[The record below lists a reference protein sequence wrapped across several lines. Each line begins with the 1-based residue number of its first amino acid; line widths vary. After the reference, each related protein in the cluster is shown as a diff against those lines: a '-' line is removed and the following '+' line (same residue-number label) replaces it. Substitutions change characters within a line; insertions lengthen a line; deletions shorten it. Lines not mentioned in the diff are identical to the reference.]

1 MRRGHPCECRSGVD
15 DDVILAYSD
24 PGVPIDICGCIAAAD
39 VSRIP
44 AAEAMLGS
52 SLLALPSPVIV
63 HEWRDCGFFRGFAS
77 PLKSVLK
84 LEPRVRALKGGPMH
98 ADHLPAS
105 SGVQPSGAADVPA
118 APVVKPDEIWS
129 GTPNVLVDGSRYALG
144 WQGWPEK
151 KGSPGFVIARRGS
164 MGTLKV
170 MERYP
175 LTDEGWAKAW
185 QALVKVDP
193 AMTKR
198 IRLVLARRA
207 EEDSGFAERRAL
219 DARSLSYVPRVIFI
233 GGYSSGTEL
242 AAGDTYELRFLED
255 RLSVFR
261 PGSLQALAEFGYADV
276 QAVEVAGPGLV
287 RKWSP
292 GQQAMLTAAFGVTG
306 ALVGYGSTRI
316 KTFVRVQSAD
326 AELFFLDTEM
336 LPEDLRIHISRGLGA
351 VREAQGSAACSGDDY
366 GQPRSASL
374 ADELSRLAGL
384 LEKGLLTREEF
395 DQLKAR
401 LIAGQ

>member
-1 MRRGHPCECRSGVD
+1 
-15 DDVILAYSD
+15 
-24 PGVPIDICGCIAAAD
+24 
-39 VSRIP
+39 
-44 AAEAMLGS
+44 
-52 SLLALPSPVIV
+52 
-63 HEWRDCGFFRGFAS
+63 
-77 PLKSVLK
+77 
-84 LEPRVRALKGGPMH
+84 MH

-105 SGVQPSGAADVPA
+105 TGVPPSCEADVPA

-151 KGSPGFVIARRGS
+151 KGGPGFVIARRGA
-164 MGTLKV
+164 MGTLGV
-170 MERYP
+170 VERYP
-175 LTDEGWAKAW
+175 LTAEGWVQAW
-185 QALVKVDP
+185 QALVRLDP
-193 AMTKR
+193 AMAEK

-219 DARSLSYVPRVIFI
+219 DARSLSYVPHVIFI

-242 AAGDTYELRFLED
+242 AAGDMYELRFLED

-261 PGSLQALAEFGYADV
+261 EGSLQSSAEFGYADV

-287 RKWSP
+287 KKWSL

-306 ALVGYGSTRI
+306 ALVAYGSTRI

-326 AELFFLDTEM
+326 AELFFLNTGM
-336 LPEDLRIHISRGLGA
+336 LPEDLRIHLSRGLGA
-351 VREAQGSAACSGDDY
+351 IREAQAPPVGSGDDHR
-366 GQPRSASL
+366 QPRSGSL
-374 ADELSRLAGL
+374 VDELSRLAGL
-384 LEKGLLTREEF
+384 LDNGLLTREEF
-395 DQLKAR
+395 DQLKTR